1 MLVSSSGSPSRPRA
15 RRAAVAAA
23 GGLGLVLALAGVSQT
38 ETVAA
43 FASSVWAGGTFNVAE
58 VVDLESSPELNG
70 TFADHDGENALEMF
84 STPLSL
90 VPGQTKYAQF
100 YIRTSSLSID
110 STVSMSTASNAPTAG
125 TPESALW
132 GTYIRYGARAV
143 EANADPDCSTAF
155 GASPQGT
162 LLVQSG
168 SGLGSVPAA
177 SFDLLATGDNTIKV
191 CFEFSLR
198 DSAVTASPS
207 VNGASI
213 EPMWTFT
220 GEAPTP

>member
-43 FASSVWAGGTFNVAE
+43 FADSVWAGGTFNVAE

-70 TFADHDGENALEMF
+70 TFADHDSENALELF

-90 VPGQTKYAQF
+90 VPGQTKYAHF
-100 YIRTSSLSID
+100 YIRTSGLSTAA
-110 STVSMSTASNAPTAG
+110 TVSMSSATNAPAASA
-125 TPESALW
+125 PEIALW
-132 GTYIRYGARAV
+132 ATYIKYGALAV
-143 EANADPDCSTAF
+143 DANADPDCGTAF
-155 GASPQGT
+155 SANPQGT
-162 LLVQSG
+162 VLVQSG
-168 SGLGSVPAA
+168 SGLGSAPSAT
-177 SFDLLATGDNTIKV
+177 FDLLATGENTIRV
-191 CFEFSLR
+191 CFEFSLLG
-198 DSAVTASPS
+198 SAVTASPS

-213 EPMWTFT
+213 EPTWTFT
-220 GEAPTP
+220 GEALTP